1 MKRLVVGEAGLAGP
15 QHGVHYTIP
24 MKRIAA
30 QRIATHHD
38 HVPPNAQKEQ
48 ILGIEFDAA
57 SRNFSIHPTE
67 NH

>member
-1 MKRLVVGEAGLAGP
+1 MVVGEAGLAGP
-15 QHGVHYTIP
+15 QHGVHYIDDEEDG
-24 MKRIAA
+24 R

-48 ILGIEFDAA
+48 ILGIELDAA